1 MTDKRSAEI
10 EIRFDPFADAMLQAS
25 EADEDLVARAET
37 DEDLD
42 LIGHVR
48 DRLELDGCISDVT
61 IAASLAQI
69 GARGDMRGRW
79 LAAFGSPLGK
89 HLAMRGSDLNTS
101 LNVLLGLAPRHQS

>member
-1 MTDKRSAEI
+1 MTDKRAAEI
-10 EIRFDPFADAMLQAS
+10 EIRFDPFADS
-25 EADEDLVARAET
+25 VFRTREADDDLVARAET

-42 LIGHVR
+42 LIEHVR
-48 DRLELDGCISDVT
+48 DRLGLDDAISDVT

-69 GARGDMRGRW
+69 GSRGDTRGRW